1 MTEIEEK
8 KEYLMR
14 YRKIKREIRRL
25 TAEIQ
30 ELRLLK
36 MYPSGGNHDG
46 MPRGSGQRDLSD
58 YMAAVDKKEHAEG
71 GLGSV

>member
-30 ELRLLK
+30 EPGLRK
-36 MYPSGGNHDG
+36 MEPYGGNRTG
-46 MPRGSGQRDLSD
+46 MPRR
-58 YMAAVDKKEHAEG
+58 
-71 GLGSV
+71 

>member
-36 MYPSGGNHDG
+36 MYPSGGNRDG
-46 MPRGSGQRDLSD
+46 MPRG
-58 YMAAVDKKEHAEG
+58 
-71 GLGSV
+71 